1 MGNIFTTKK
10 LDHHN
15 YTSWSYRMQQH
26 LVGQGY
32 WTYII
37 ATLETKL
44 STTNP
49 LISTMANSTKIG
61 VMQYVNSDTTN
72 HMMNHKVVVHE
83 FEGTTEAQRSGDQR
97 RL

>member
-1 MGNIFTTKK
+1 
-10 LDHHN
+10 
-15 YTSWSYRMQQH
+15 
-26 LVGQGY
+26 
-32 WTYII
+32 
-37 ATLETKL
+37 
-44 STTNP
+44 
-49 LISTMANSTKIG
+49 MANSTKIG